1 LVKIFYVCLKC
12 WTNSDAFRQIILI
25 TLRNILCADAAQTGY
40 FHSDKIKKLPRC
52 KSAAFQAEM
61 LLPEMLFMIYNLN
74 SRFFLSRTSQV
85 DNTI

>member
-1 LVKIFYVCLKC
+1 LVKIFCLKC

-25 TLRNILCADAAQTGY
+25 ISLRNILCADAAQTRY

-52 KSAAFQAEM
+52 NSAAFQAEM